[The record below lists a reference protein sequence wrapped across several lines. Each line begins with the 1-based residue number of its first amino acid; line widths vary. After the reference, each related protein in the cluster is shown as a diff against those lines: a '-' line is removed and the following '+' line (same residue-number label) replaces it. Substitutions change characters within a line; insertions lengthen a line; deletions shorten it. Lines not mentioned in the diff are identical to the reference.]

1 MEDAIHKEKINLVHS
16 IIKLALAEDLEPN
29 GDISAT
35 FLTSKTAK
43 AQIIAKEPGIMAC
56 SWLVEAVLKQYDPN
70 TTFNVIS
77 NCQDSLSFEAGQTL
91 FTIEAKSSDIF
102 ATERTILNFLQRLCG
117 IATYTNKL
125 VKLIQDYP
133 VELLDTRK
141 TMPGMRV
148 LEKAAFKYGG
158 GSNHRFNLSDMVML
172 KENHLACI
180 EDLSEVIS
188 KFKNKD
194 IRHPAKQGFASDVDT
209 KKVGTVQSTS
219 CVSEDKE
226 DFCRKSIK
234 IEVEINKDNLDKL
247 ELAIQAGVD
256 QIMLDNFSPSEIIKL
271 KNKIDLLPMP
281 LPKLEASGGINESNL
296 LDYAKTAVD
305 YISTSISFTKAN
317 NIDLSM
323 MITELH

>member
-1 MEDAIHKEKINLVHS
+1 MEDAIHKEKINLVAA

-29 GDISAT
+29 GDISGSL
-35 FLTSKTAK
+35 LTSKTSR
-43 AQIIAKEPGIMAC
+43 AQIIAKEPGLMAC
-56 SWLVEAVLKQYDPN
+56 SWLVEAVLRQYEPKEA
-70 TTFNVIS
+70 FKVI
-77 NCQDSLSFEAGQTL
+77 CHCPDSGSFAAGQVL
-91 FTIEAKSSDIF
+91 FEIEANSSSIL

-117 IATYTNKL
+117 IATYTNQL
-125 VKLIQDYP
+125 VKLIERYP

-158 GSNHRFNLSDMVML
+158 GTNHRFNLSDMVML

-188 KFKNKD
+188 KFKNE
-194 IRHPAKQGFASDVDT
+194 AM
-209 KKVGTVQSTS
+209 
-219 CVSEDKE
+219 
-226 DFCRKSIK
+226 K
-234 IEVEINKDNLDKL
+234 IEVEINKDNLAKL

-256 QIMLDNFSPSEIIKL
+256 QIMLDNFSPAEIKEL
-271 KNKIDLLPMP
+271 KNKMALLPMP
-281 LPKLEASGGINESNL
+281 QPKLEASGGINESNL
-296 LDYAKTAVD
+296 VDYAKTGVD

-323 MITELH
+323 MITN

>member
-29 GDISAT
+29 GDISAPC
-35 FLTSKTAK
+35 LTSKTAK
-43 AQIIAKEPGIMAC
+43 AQIIAKEPGVMAC
-56 SWLVEAVLKQYDPN
+56 SWLVEAVLRQYDPN
-70 TTFNVIS
+70 TTFNIIS
-77 NCQDSLSFEAGQTL
+77 NCQDSLSFEAGQIL
-91 FTIEAKSSDIF
+91 FTIEANSRNIV

-133 VELLDTRK
+133 VKLLDTRK

-158 GSNHRFNLSDMVML
+158 GTNHRFNLSDMVML

-188 KFKNKD
+188 KFKNE
-194 IRHPAKQGFASDVDT
+194 AM
-209 KKVGTVQSTS
+209 
-219 CVSEDKE
+219 
-226 DFCRKSIK
+226 K
-234 IEVEINKDNLDKL
+234 IEVEINKDNLAKL

-256 QIMLDNFSPSEIIKL
+256 QIMLDNFSPAEIKEL
-271 KNKIDLLPMP
+271 KNKIALLPMP
-281 LPKLEASGGINESNL
+281 QPKLEASGGINESNL
-296 LDYAKTAVD
+296 VDYAKTGVD

-317 NIDLSM
+317 NIDLSLI
-323 MITELH
+323 ITD

>member
-1 MEDAIHKEKINLVHS
+1 MEDAIHKEKINLVAA

-29 GDISAT
+29 GDISGSL
-35 FLTSKTAK
+35 LTSKTSR
-43 AQIIAKEPGIMAC
+43 AQIIAKEPGLMAC
-56 SWLVEAVLKQYDPN
+56 SWLVEAVLRQYEPKEA
-70 TTFNVIS
+70 FKVI
-77 NCQDSLSFEAGQTL
+77 CHCPDSGSFAAGQVL
-91 FTIEAKSSDIF
+91 FEIEASSRTIV

-158 GSNHRFNLSDMVML
+158 GTNHRFNLSDMVML

-180 EDLSEVIS
+180 EDLATVIS
-188 KFKNKD
+188 NFKNKD
-194 IRHPAKQGFASDVDT
+194 LRHPAKPCFASDVDT

-219 CVSEDKE
+219 SVSEDKD
-226 DFCRKSIK
+226 DFGRKSIK
-234 IEVEINKDNLDKL
+234 FEVEINKDNLDKL
-247 ELAIQAGVD
+247 ELVIEAGVD
-256 QIMLDNFSPSEIIKL
+256 QIMLDNFAPSEIIEL
-271 KNKIDLLPMP
+271 KNKIALFSMP
-281 LPKLEASGGINESNL
+281 PPKLEASGGINESNL
-296 LDYAKTAVD
+296 VDYAKTGVD

-323 MITELH
+323 LMIS